1 MTPLERIIRAEIAE
15 TGPMPLE
22 RYMALCLGHPQHGY
36 YMARPAI
43 GAAGDFTTA
52 PEISQMFGEIVGAF
66 LAHSWHAIGSPDP
79 VRLVEL
85 GPGRATLML
94 DLLRTFRAM
103 PGLLPAAEIH
113 LVETSPRLRA
123 AQAYRLK
130 EHGFEASWHDSLDT
144 VPEGPM
150 LLAANEFFDA
160 LPIRQRIR
168 RGGVWRQR
176 MVGIGAD
183 GKLCLLDTGP
193 EDNTA
198 IPPHL
203 IEAPGGAV
211 IEDCPAAREIAAVIG
226 HRLARDPGIALI
238 IDYGY
243 REPAHGDSLQALRG
257 KRPADPLESPGEAD
271 LTAHVDFRAL
281 ADAASETG
289 ARAWGPITQGAFLT
303 ALGIGLR
310 AERLRASGAN
320 SGDLAAALERL
331 TGVGA
336 MGELFKVLAIA
347 SPDLPVPPPFAA
359 S

>member
-66 LAHSWHAIGSPDP
+66 LAHSWHAMGSPNP
-79 VRLVEL
+79 VRLIEL

-94 DLLRTFRAM
+94 DMLRTFRAM
-103 PGLLPAAEIH
+103 PGLLPSAEIH

-130 EHGFEASWHDSLDT
+130 EHGFEAAWHDSLDT

-160 LPIRQRIR
+160 LPIRQRVMRDGI
-168 RGGVWRQR
+168 WRER

-183 GKLCLLDTGP
+183 DRLRFLDTGP
-193 EDNTA
+193 QDSIG

-203 IEAPGGAV
+203 READEGAV
-211 IEDCPAAREIAAVIG
+211 IEDCPAARDIAGAIG
-226 HRLARDPGIALI
+226 ARLGRHPGMALI
-238 IDYGY
+238 VDYGY
-243 REPAHGDSLQALRG
+243 REPAHGDSLQALRA
-257 KRPADPLESPGEAD
+257 KRPADPLEAPGEAD

-281 ADAASETG
+281 VDAATQTG

-310 AERLRASGAN
+310 AERLRASGAGA
-320 SGDLAAALERL
+320 GDLATALERL

-336 MGELFKVLAIA
+336 MGDLFKVLALA
-347 SPDLPVPPPFAA
+347 SPDLPVQPPFAA